1 MLHVLPFHVELG
13 LPSVALVHAPGVYAA
28 PVRPRKSEGVLARFA
43 ALVAAK
49 AAARNLPGFFTFS
62 FLTLRLMG
70 MCYPGT
76 IRERVP
82 NASPAFVQLRS
93 LLNFGNEPIAKQM
106 AARIRQMVRFMVFAF
121 QRLSKPICFLGIV
134 WVVNWL

>member
-1 MLHVLPFHVELG
+1 LLHVLPFHVELG

-62 FLTLRLMG
+62 FFGFFLIG

-76 IRERVP
+76 MNDSVA

-93 LLNFGNEPIAKQM
+93 LLNFRNEPIAKQM
-106 AARIRQMVRFMVFAF
+106 AARIRQMVLF
-121 QRLSKPICFLGIV
+121 IV
-134 WVVNWL
+134 SSFW

>member
-1 MLHVLPFHVELG
+1 MGTLLHVLPFHVELG

-28 PVRPRKSEGVLARFA
+28 PVRPRKSEGVFARFA

-62 FLTLRLMG
+62 FFGLFLIG

-76 IRERVP
+76 MNDSVA

-93 LLNFGNEPIAKQM
+93 LLNFGNDPIAKQT
-106 AARIRQMVRFMVFAF
+106 AARIRQMVRFIVFAF
-121 QRLSKPICFLGIV
+121 QRLSKPIC
-134 WVVNWL
+134 